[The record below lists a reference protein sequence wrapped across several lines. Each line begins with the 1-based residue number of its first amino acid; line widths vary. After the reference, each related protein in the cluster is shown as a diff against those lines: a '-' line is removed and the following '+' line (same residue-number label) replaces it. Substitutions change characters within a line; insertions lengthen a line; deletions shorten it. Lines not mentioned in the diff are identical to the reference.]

1 MFVALFCTFSNIS
14 FFSLLEVA
22 IELKKPEFITQLLR
36 AGARQDVLGEGSG
49 LAPIHLAVLNGDTTL
64 LKLRLKEAV
73 RWAMLSWMMCRRRGE
88 LVVVLGAG
96 EGEEEAR

>member
-1 MFVALFCTFSNIS
+1 MSTMCRYGMVVVD
-14 FFSLLEVA
+14 EV
-22 IELKKPEFITQLLR
+22 
-36 AGARQDVLGEGSG
+36 GNSSEGD
-49 LAPIHLAVLNGDTTL
+49 LDTTL

-73 RWAMLSWMMCRRRGE
+73 RWAMLNWMMCRRRGE

>member
-1 MFVALFCTFSNIS
+1 MVMVVLSTMCRYGMVVVD
-14 FFSLLEVA
+14 EV
-22 IELKKPEFITQLLR
+22 
-36 AGARQDVLGEGSG
+36 GNSWEGD
-49 LAPIHLAVLNGDTTL
+49 LYTL

-73 RWAMLSWMMCRRRGE
+73 RWAMLNWMMCRRRGE

>member
-1 MFVALFCTFSNIS
+1 MVVLSTMCRYGMVVVDEVGNSSECCPRSVALYN
-14 FFSLLEVA
+14 
-22 IELKKPEFITQLLR
+22 
-36 AGARQDVLGEGSG
+36 
-49 LAPIHLAVLNGDTTL
+49 L

-73 RWAMLSWMMCRRRGE
+73 RWAMLNWMMCRRRGE

>member
-1 MFVALFCTFSNIS
+1 MVVVDEVGNSSEGDLDT
-14 FFSLLEVA
+14 LL
-22 IELKKPEFITQLLR
+22 K
-36 AGARQDVLGEGSG
+36 
-49 LAPIHLAVLNGDTTL
+49 GDLDTL

>member
-1 MFVALFCTFSNIS
+1 MVMVVLSTMCRYGMVVVD
-14 FFSLLEVA
+14 EV
-22 IELKKPEFITQLLR
+22 
-36 AGARQDVLGEGSG
+36 GNSSEGD
-49 LAPIHLAVLNGDTTL
+49 LDTTL

>member
-1 MFVALFCTFSNIS
+1 MVVLSTMCRYGMVVVD
-14 FFSLLEVA
+14 EV
-22 IELKKPEFITQLLR
+22 
-36 AGARQDVLGEGSG
+36 GNSWEGD
-49 LAPIHLAVLNGDTTL
+49 LYTL

>member
-1 MFVALFCTFSNIS
+1 MSTMCRYGMVVVD
-14 FFSLLEVA
+14 EV
-22 IELKKPEFITQLLR
+22 
-36 AGARQDVLGEGSG
+36 GNSWEGD
-49 LAPIHLAVLNGDTTL
+49 LYTL

-73 RWAMLSWMMCRRRGE
+73 RWAMLNWMMCRRRGE

>member
-1 MFVALFCTFSNIS
+1 MVVLSTMCRYGMVVVD
-14 FFSLLEVA
+14 EV
-22 IELKKPEFITQLLR
+22 
-36 AGARQDVLGEGSG
+36 GNSWEGD
-49 LAPIHLAVLNGDTTL
+49 LYTL

-73 RWAMLSWMMCRRRGE
+73 RWAMLNWMMCRRRGE

>member
-1 MFVALFCTFSNIS
+1 MVVVD
-14 FFSLLEVA
+14 EVGNSS
-22 IELKKPEFITQLLR
+22 K
-36 AGARQDVLGEGSG
+36 GHQD
-49 LAPIHLAVLNGDTTL
+49 HL

>member
-1 MFVALFCTFSNIS
+1 MVVLSTMCRYGMVVVD
-14 FFSLLEVA
+14 EVGNSS
-22 IELKKPEFITQLLR
+22 K
-36 AGARQDVLGEGSG
+36 G
-49 LAPIHLAVLNGDTTL
+49 HLDHL

-73 RWAMLSWMMCRRRGE
+73 RWAMLNWMMCRRRGE